1 MAIVQK
7 INSLFT
13 RNGESKS
20 ASDKTEQSSKMEKA
34 NNVDDTK
41 HGDKDVR
48 SIGKRTVWQRLKDK
62 WRKTYSDNEL
72 LIVIGMLILAAVVIP
87 SFEILGLLVSPYFFI
102 PFGFSFLILIVVS
115 VLSEINQYKIKR
127 NKNKMK

>member
-34 NNVDDTK
+34 NNVDDTIK
-41 HGDKDVR
+41 DGDKDVR

-72 LIVIGMLILAAVVIP
+72 LMSHHMVRAFLVFLASDSARKVTVKP
-87 SFEILGLLVSPYFFI
+87 LDL
-102 PFGFSFLILIVVS
+102 
-115 VLSEINQYKIKR
+115 
-127 NKNKMK
+127 MT